1 MIFAPLSEIPQ
12 IGRNPIYIGTLI
24 IFVCFQLAVI
34 YAKNFG
40 MLLAFRFLTGV
51 SKCIT
56 SLTSS
61 LLSTKAMQSRSLAD
75 QGNSSSALLFL
86 LQEVLLLVTSG
97 ARRREHML

>member
-1 MIFAPLSEIPQ
+1 MLFAPLSEIPQ

-24 IFVCFQLAVI
+24 VFVCFQLAVI

-51 SKCIT
+51 SKYII
-56 SLTSS
+56 LLISS
-61 LLSTKAMQSRSLAD
+61 LLSIKTWYSRPSADWSNSFSVLLSLP
-75 QGNSSSALLFL
+75 
-86 LQEVLLLVTSG
+86 QEVLPLATSG